1 MSVYLIKLM
10 LRQLLSRFFG
20 FLILICFCDFST
32 GRVLLPLPLLLLLI
46 WLVVPFLFDLFGAIA
61 LLIFSSLCF
70 GFALMFA
77 LHQITVI
84 LHSNHV
90 LRVSTNISRS
100 FSPPNWLFSF
110 LSLHWALIAVFWCWV
125 ACSFFTHDRLQMK
138 HSIRLNTRASMH
150 ARTQKLHTWL
160 LGAPMSHTKLASTKN
175 VINQWNDAWIY

>member
-20 FLILICFCDFST
+20 FLILICFGDFST
-32 GRVLLPLPLLLLLI
+32 GRVLLPLPLLLLLS

-100 FSPPNWLFSF
+100 PPNWLFSF
-110 LSLHWALIAVFWCWV
+110 FTAPSFNISFLVLSSAL
-125 ACSFFTHDRLQMK
+125 FFTHDRLEIK
-138 HSIRLNTRASMH
+138 HSIRLNTRAPMH
-150 ARTQKLHTWL
+150 ASTQKLHAWL